1 MDIEHVNKAI
11 IENYGKMRTRMGALA
26 LAFPLVVVA
35 AGYIWGI
42 GLKPTLSDYY
52 FADPLITTGRA
63 DQTPVRVWFCGVL
76 AIVGF
81 FLWRYAGF
89 SKFEDRW
96 LNAAGSFVLGV
107 AVFPMVFE
115 GRSYFNPFVWIGLP
129 QLSPHGVSA
138 VLAFLC
144 IAVVIVR
151 YSDSTLSE
159 LKDADPAAYR
169 WFKNVY
175 RTIAIFMV
183 ASIGFAVI
191 MNIFYRG
198 SWILFAEAFGIWAF
212 GAYWFVKNSEL
223 NEVRKI
229 MKGRG
234 MKDGGKGASMAPS
247 GTGTSKVDISDA
259 I

>member
-1 MDIEHVNKAI
+1 MDIEHVNKEI
-11 IENYGKMRTRMGALA
+11 VENYGKMRTRMGVLA
-26 LAFPLVVVA
+26 LVFPVVVVM
-35 AGYIWGI
+35 AGCVWGI
-42 GLKPTLSDYY
+42 SPKPTLSDYY
-52 FADPLITTGRA
+52 FAQPSIKDRV
-63 DQTPVRVWFCGVL
+63 DHYPVRLWFCGVL

-107 AVFPMVFE
+107 AIFPMVLD
-115 GRSYFNPFVWIGLP
+115 GRSDFNPFVWIGLP

-144 IAVVIVR
+144 IAVIIVW
-151 YSDSTLSE
+151 YSDSTLLE
-159 LKDADPAAYR
+159 LEHADPAAYR

-175 RTIAIFMV
+175 RAIAIFMV

-212 GAYWFVKNSEL
+212 GAYWFVKNWEL

-234 MKDGGKGASMAPS
+234 MKDEGKGASMAPS
-247 GTGTSKVDISDA
+247 GTGRTKIDISDA